1 MKKKISQI
9 VKYLF
14 FLLLGFF
21 LLWFSFRN
29 LDLRAL
35 WNDIQ
40 TANYSWAAVAIACAV
55 ISHFFRALRW
65 NLLIKALGYKTRA
78 TTTFYAVMIG
88 YMANLA
94 VPRLGEFMR
103 CGVLT
108 KKEKIPFN
116 ALLGSVISE
125 RLCDLVILI
134 GLLVVVVVF
143 QWQLLGGLVTSWLS
157 PFIEMVSENIL
168 TLGIFIGSVIILGLL
183 IYFLVKKFKN
193 LLMKS
198 ALYIKITDLLEGLL
212 DGIKTIKTMK
222 DKYLFAFYTLM
233 VWVFYV
239 LMTWLPFFMLPE
251 MEDLNLAAG
260 ITFLAIGS
268 LGIVA
273 PVPGGI
279 GAYHFIGKT
288 LLTGFYNISPL
299 VAGSFVAITH
309 AAQTLMNIVVGG
321 LSYLIMFFID
331 HKAPLN
337 GTTTDIKK

>member
-1 MKKKISQI
+1 MKKKNSQI

-21 LLWFSFRN
+21 LFWFSFRN
-29 LDLRAL
+29 LDLKAL
-35 WNDIQ
+35 WTDIQ
-40 TANYSWAAVAIACAV
+40 SANYLWVVIAIICAV

-65 NLLIKALGYKTRA
+65 NLLIDALGYKTRPS
-78 TTTFYAVMIG
+78 TTFYAVMIG

-116 ALLGSVISE
+116 ALFGSVISE

-134 GLLVVVVVF
+134 VLLCVVIIA
-143 QWQLLGGLVTSWLS
+143 QWQLLGSLVTSWLS
-157 PFIEMVSENIL
+157 PFLEMVFKNIL
-168 TLGIFIGSVIILGLL
+168 TLSIFVGSLL
-183 IYFLVKKFKN
+183 IVVLAIYFLVKRFKTR
-193 LLMKS
+193 LMKS
-198 ALYIKITDLLEGLL
+198 KIYSKIADLLKGLL

-222 DKYLFAFYTLM
+222 SKWLFVFYTLM

-251 MEDLNLAAG
+251 MKDLNLAAG

-299 VAGSFVAITH
+299 IAGSFVAITH

-321 LSYLIMFFID
+321 LSYIIMFFID
-331 HKAPLN
+331 QKPPLN
-337 GTTTDIKK
+337 GTTSDIKK